1 MKGVVVALRLRHLR
15 VVACFVLW
23 LGSFALVVWGPSAPG
38 QETRVQVRV
47 VDASGLPVA
56 GARLLI
62 VGGAGGSAVTDG
74 MGLASFPS
82 STVGSRVQASAGDL
96 GSDAVLV
103 TGGSI
108 ELRMKPAAVA
118 QAVTVT
124 ATRSV
129 GAIGENAETIDG
141 LSAEEL
147 RKIPALTL
155 DESLRQH
162 AGFELFRRASS
173 RVANP
178 TSEGIS
184 LRGLGSTAVSRTLVL
199 QENAPLNDPFG
210 GWIHWDELAPESV
223 AAVTIA
229 TGGGSDL
236 YGSSAL
242 GGVIDVVPGRPQKSL
257 GDFEASGAGQGTSDV
272 SGRLDEGG
280 QAWRGTIAGQSFRT
294 AGYIPTA
301 PASLGL
307 VDRAANVHFQN
318 GHFEGDRLVGA
329 SGRAFLTGNVLNE
342 ARGNGTALTTNGT
355 RLWRYL
361 GGDDWMAGDRT
372 SGRLRLFGSD
382 EGYRQTFSSIPAS
395 RATETLTRRQ
405 RVRVQELGAS
415 TDAAMHFGPVGLVA
429 GADVRDL
436 RATDYETP
444 IGSTGA
450 VTSIQDTSA
459 RQRFA
464 GGFGELLYG
473 RGGWSGAASLRVD
486 HAANLDTV
494 QKVNGVG
501 TPLADRA
508 EVVLDPRLGVVRR
521 VSSTVSLRA
530 AGFRAFRTPT
540 MNELYRQGQVGQE
553 TTQANAGL
561 LSERATGWEVGANYA
576 SGSGRF
582 NGLATYFWTEIN
594 RPVSAVLISQTAT
607 SILDKRQNLGQLR
620 SQGLEL
626 RGELRIVRGVVA
638 TVGYQFANAVVT
650 KFSAQPALI
659 GNRLPQVPQN
669 AVTAQVRVE
678 TGRYGNYTLAIRR
691 SGTVFD
697 DSANTQIL
705 QGFFQADVYGERAFA
720 RRWTAFGSVE
730 NIFNQRADVSRTPV
744 LTLGSGVLAQ
754 GGVRVRWG
762 GGS

>member
-1 MKGVVVALRLRHLR
+1 MVCFRLWQFRVVVFLGLGLGLVAAGVPGR
-15 VVACFVLW
+15 VT
-23 LGSFALVVWGPSAPG
+23 FA
-38 QETRVQVRV
+38 QEARVRV
-47 VDASGLPVA
+47 KVVDGSGLPVV
-56 GARLLI
+56 GAKVLI
-62 VGGAGGSAVTDG
+62 VGGAGGSVVTDAAG
-74 MGLASFPS
+74 MVEIPAAVGLK
-82 STVGSRVQASAGDL
+82 VQASAGDL
-96 GSDAVLV
+96 GSDVLLV
-103 TGGSI
+103 SGGTV
-108 ELRMKPAAVA
+108 ELRLKPAAVTE
-118 QAVTVT
+118 AVTVT
-124 ATRSV
+124 ATRSAGV
-129 GAIGENAETIDG
+129 IGENAETIDG
-141 LSAEEL
+141 LSAQEL
-147 RKIPALTL
+147 RQFPALTL

-199 QENAPLNDPFG
+199 QESVPLNDAFG
-210 GWIHWDELAPESV
+210 GWIHWDELAPEAVS
-223 AAVTIA
+223 AVTIA

-242 GGVIDVVPGRPQKSL
+242 GGVIDVVPGRPQRSL

-272 SGRLDEGG
+272 SGRLDQGG
-280 QAWRGTIAGQSFRT
+280 RAWRGTFAGQSFRT

-355 RLWRYL
+355 RLWRYVA
-361 GGDDWMAGDRT
+361 GDDWTAGERT
-372 SGRLRLFGSD
+372 SGRLRVFGSD
-382 EGYRQTFSSIPAS
+382 EGYRQTFSSIVAS

-415 TDAAMHFGPVGLVA
+415 TDAALHFGPFGLVG

-436 RATDYETP
+436 RATDFETP
-444 IGSTGA
+444 IAASGA
-450 VTSIQDTSA
+450 VTSIQDTTA

-464 GGFGELLYG
+464 GGFGEALYG
-473 RGGWSGAASLRVD
+473 HGGWSAAASLRVD

-494 QKVNGVG
+494 QKLNGVG

-508 EVVLDPRLGVVRR
+508 EVVLNPRLGVVRR

-561 LSERATGWEVGANYA
+561 LSERATGWELGGNYA
-576 SGSGRF
+576 SGGGRF

-620 SQGLEL
+620 SQGVEL
-626 RGELRIVRGVVA
+626 RGEVRIVRGVVG
-638 TVGYQFANAVVT
+638 TVAYQFANAVVT
-650 KFSAQPALI
+650 KFSAQPGLV

-669 AVTAQVRVE
+669 AVTGQLRAE
-678 TGRYGNYTLAIRR
+678 TGRFGNYTLAVRR

-697 DSANTQIL
+697 DSANSQIL
-705 QGFFQADVYGERAFA
+705 QGFFQMDVYGERSIAN
-720 RRWTAFGSVE
+720 RLTVFGSVA
-730 NIFNQRADVSRTPV
+730 NLLNQRADVSRTPV
-744 LTLGSGVLAQ
+744 LTLGSGILAQ
-754 GGVRVRWG
+754 GGVKLRWG